1 MISASEQRTRT
12 STGRGIGRRARSAT
26 VNDGDA
32 SHGDD
37 SQGDAALANPKSIN
51 AGHDETD
58 AEQNNSETWRAGTQ
72 DHPSR
77 NEAEQD

>member
-1 MISASEQRTRT
+1 MISASRQRDRT
-12 STGRGIGRRARSAT
+12 STGRGIGQRARSAT

-32 SHGDD
+32 NHDD
-37 SQGDAALANPKSIN
+37 AGLANPKSIN

-58 AEQNNSETWRAGTQ
+58 AQQNKSETWRAGTE

-77 NEAEQD
+77 YEAEQD

>member
-1 MISASEQRTRT
+1 M
-12 STGRGIGRRARSAT
+12 STCRGIGQRARSAT

-32 SHGDD
+32 SH
-37 SQGDAALANPKSIN
+37 GDAALANPKSIN

-72 DHPSR
+72 DYPSR